1 MLAHR
6 LIGAI
11 GRGCAARGD
20 PSRLAERQ
28 NQWRRHM
35 HMRRMLIVLDNVR
48 TSDQVLPLLPDGPCY
63 LVLIT
68 SRRKLT
74 GLTDAYPFSLDVFGW
89 DEAERLLS
97 SWWASTDARTVRL
110 CGRSWSRVVSYRWR
124 SGLSLGD
131 YGITGVSS
139 SPTLLPAWPTRPR
152 HRMRW

>member
-1 MLAHR
+1 
-6 LIGAI
+6 
-11 GRGCAARGD
+11 
-20 PSRLAERQ
+20 
-28 NQWRRHM
+28 M

-48 TSDQVLPLLPDGPCY
+48 TSDQVLPLLPDGPGC

-74 GLTDAYPFSLDVFGW
+74 GLTDAYPFSLDVFGS

-97 SWWASTDARTVRL
+97 SWWASTDARIVRL
-110 CGRSWSRVVSYRWR
+110 CGRSWPRVVGYRWR
-124 SGLSLGD
+124 SELSLGD

-139 SPTLLPAWPTRPR
+139 SPTSLPAWPTRPR